1 MARPTGVFEVICCA
15 CGDHPYLDYADISPR
30 LQRIRGPYPL
40 EAGVAA
46 FAEHVGLAPGRQAAR
61 PGRLGAGDARP
72 ADPDVVTGA
81 RSPARLSAVPEPGNA
96 RARDPWLRID
106 TEGAMTAPRTRRPGH
121 GRTAFL
127 RRRPVRI
134 VDGRIEG
141 GYTRAFELI
150 CPSCG
155 DHPYLDFVEVSP
167 RLQWL
172 RGPRTLAA
180 GLAAYDEHLDDH
192 WS

>member
-1 MARPTGVFEVICCA
+1 MSSSEGPAIVTRP
-15 CGDHPYLDYADISPR
+15 
-30 LQRIRGPYPL
+30 
-40 EAGVAA
+40 
-46 FAEHVGLAPGRQAAR
+46 
-61 PGRLGAGDARP
+61 
-72 ADPDVVTGA
+72 
-81 RSPARLSAVPEPGNA
+81 RSPAGGLSAVPEPAGPG
-96 RARDPWLRID
+96 DSGSPWLRVDIED
-106 TEGAMTAPRTRRPGH
+106 AVAVSAALHPGY

-141 GYTRAFELI
+141 GYTRVFELI

-155 DHPYLDFVEVSP
+155 DNPYLDVLEVSP

-172 RGPRTLAA
+172 RGPYTLAD
-180 GLAAYDEHLDDH
+180 GLVAYEEHLDDH